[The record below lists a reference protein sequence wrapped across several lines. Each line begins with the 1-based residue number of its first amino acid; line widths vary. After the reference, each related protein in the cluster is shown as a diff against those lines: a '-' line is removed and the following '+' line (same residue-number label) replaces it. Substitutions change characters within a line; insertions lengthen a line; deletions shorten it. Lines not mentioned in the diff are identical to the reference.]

1 MFDRYTVGITTL
13 LVAFIAILMGIHF
26 LNSAPAE
33 AQMDMPEMG
42 DNMEYL
48 VKLSTDPGNLQAGQ
62 PFRLTLDIL
71 KTDGE
76 TPVAEFDEVHTKL
89 LHLILISQDLT
100 QFLHVH
106 PDYQGDGRFVLEDL
120 TLPVSSNYIVFAD
133 FTPSGEHQ
141 QVVRL
146 TLPTQDAQDSMP
158 ALSLTER
165 EFVAGPLKFTLDVA
179 DTLNSGEETH
189 IVFHITD
196 AETGASLDTL
206 DEYLGAG
213 GHLVIVDEAGEVY
226 LHTHPADHES
236 DDMSGMNMTPSY
248 GPDLIFDTEFP
259 STGLFKMWLQ
269 VQYQGEIYTAPFVI
283 NVTGMSEATSE
294 ATAESH
300 STHG

>member
-13 LVAFIAILMGIHF
+13 LMVFIAALMGIH
-26 LNSAPAE
+26 L
-33 AQMDMPEMG
+33 
-42 DNMEYL
+42 
-48 VKLSTDPGNLQAGQ
+48 LSTGGEVVAEMNMTATAHNEHYQTALSVEPATPIAGE
-62 PFRLTLDIL
+62 PFTLTLDIVEA
-71 KTDGE
+71 DGE
-76 TPVAEFDEVHTKL
+76 TPVEDFDEVHTKR

-106 PDYQGDGRFVLEDL
+106 PDYQGDGRFVLDDS

-165 EFVAGPLKFTLDVA
+165 EFAAGPLKFTLDVS
-179 DTLNSGEETH
+179 DTLNAGQETH
-189 IVFHITD
+189 IAFHITD
-196 AETGASLDTL
+196 AETGAPLETL

-213 GHLVIVDEAGEVY
+213 GHLVIVDEAGKVY
-226 LHTHPADHES
+226 LHTHPAEHES
-236 DDMSGMNMTPSY
+236 DEMSGMNMTPSY
-248 GPDLIFDTEFP
+248 GPDLLFDTEFP

-283 NVTGMSEATSE
+283 NVTGMSESTP
-294 ATAESH
+294 ESH